1 MQLFKYIVDTTSVIF
16 VDRLEVKPKRKC
28 VSYQTMLRNETK
40 KSFILQMDY
49 KNVFDKMEDER
60 RLLQFV
66 SELILNKTRFNDIDI
81 VYDQITNDF
90 VCYN

>member
-1 MQLFKYIVDTTSVIF
+1 
-16 VDRLEVKPKRKC
+16 
-28 VSYQTMLRNETK
+28 
-40 KSFILQMDY
+40 MDY

-90 VCYN
+90 VNNLVLFNISSDTNCNSLLSSSILSNTFL